1 MKQRSHR
8 GCVLYGIGFFV
19 GMPLLLVVIGLLVI
33 AGRERASKR
42 MLNERLDKIVAQ
54 GSPVDDATMLNF
66 TNRLTSTQ
74 DTKAWLAVL
83 GELTSTEFTKSA
95 QGVPI
100 FSATAEIIVPPP
112 EHAWAEEKV
121 TRDFLATWSE
131 LEKEISRLSM
141 RQLEPQA
148 KSVRFL
154 TEFNSLNTLL
164 PQTQNMRS
172 AARLLMLRGQ
182 VAIYDR
188 NSAKAKQS
196 IEALLGC
203 SRTIAGEPIL
213 VSQLVHMAID
223 SMAMDVLRSALNHDV
238 LSERDL
244 IALLPRVLDG
254 INISPQW
261 KIAMQGERA
270 MMLPVF
276 KHPELATG
284 SETIRWLPGRSS
296 DTLHYLD
303 FIEQVLAVPDGDFDQ
318 FHAGLIKVELELKSR
333 LDGTALQKYDRVMT
347 AMMAPAV
354 VSAGN
359 AFISDAV
366 QHRMAALCIGLRL
379 YEKRNARM
387 PSSLDELTSLKLGE
401 LNLDAKSLLSPGGQP
416 FGYRMQDDQVLLWGF
431 DLNQASTTPPE
442 PPSTVAGEPNAEMNK
457 RWIWTLKTQER

>member
-1 MKQRSHR
+1 MKQRANR
-8 GCVLYGIGFFV
+8 GCVLYGVGFFV

-42 MLNERLDKIVAQ
+42 MLNERLDKIVAE
-54 GSPVDDATMLNF
+54 GLPVDDATMLNF
-66 TNRLTSTQ
+66 TNSLTSTQ
-74 DTKAWLAVL
+74 DAKAWLAVL
-83 GELTSTEFTKSA
+83 GELTSNEFTKSA

-100 FSATAEIIVPPP
+100 FSATAEIIVPAP

-121 TRDFLATWSE
+121 TREFLATWSE
-131 LEKEISRLSM
+131 LENEISRLSM

-188 NSAKAKQS
+188 NSAKSKQS

-213 VSQLVHMAID
+213 VSKLVHMAID
-223 SMAMDVLRSALNHDV
+223 SLAMDVLRSALNHDV

-276 KHPELATG
+276 KHPELATD
-284 SETIRWLPGRSS
+284 SETIRWLPGRSA

-318 FHAGLIKVELELKSR
+318 FRAGLSKVELELKSR
-333 LDGTALQKYDRVMT
+333 LDGTVLQKYDSVMT

-354 VSAGN
+354 ASAGN

-366 QHRMAALCIGLRL
+366 QHRMAALCIGIRV
-379 YEKRNARM
+379 YEKRNTRM
-387 PSSLDELTSLKLGE
+387 PSSLDELTSLELGE
-401 LNLDAKSLLSPGGQP
+401 LNLDANSLLPPGGLP
-416 FGYRMQDDQVLLWGF
+416 FGYRIEDDQVLLWGF
-431 DLNQASTTPPE
+431 DLNHAATTPRE
-442 PPSTVAGEPNAEMNK
+442 PPSTAEGESSAELNK
-457 RWIWTLKTQER
+457 RWIWTLKTQEC